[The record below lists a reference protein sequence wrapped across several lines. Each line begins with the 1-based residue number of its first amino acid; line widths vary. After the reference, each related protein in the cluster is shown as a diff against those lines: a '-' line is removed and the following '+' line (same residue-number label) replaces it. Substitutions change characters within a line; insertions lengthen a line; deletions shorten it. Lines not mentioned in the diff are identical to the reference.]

1 MSIGFEV
8 TGAVSVPEG
17 LLKIA
22 RRFSAP
28 CSRRTETPGYSQSF
42 LRDDEVEI
50 PAAAGEASSPAVRA
64 ADVPFRSEQGWA
76 AASASSGR
84 PPPLSLVRARTP
96 AVRGF
101 RPSRESRC
109 NAQEVIN

>member
-28 CSRRTETPGYSQSF
+28 CSRRTETPGYFQSF

-50 PAAAGEASSPAVRA
+50 PAAAGEATCGPRLSALAGEPVQR
-64 ADVPFRSEQGWA
+64 PRSDKLMRRFQD
-76 AASASSGR
+76 
-84 PPPLSLVRARTP
+84 SLVILR
-96 AVRGF
+96 F
-101 RPSRESRC
+101 RH
-109 NAQEVIN
+109 AQVPPRHGK